1 MVKQVVSGVGKNAS
15 RTDQNV
21 VERTQRVQREAT
33 MANATGAP
41 RGSLKT
47 NRELSQGGQMATTA
61 SAVSAGYQAP
71 NLQVATPTTVTNA
84 FAPGNPN
91 TPLTDGAGG
100 NTRGAGPEVLNANYI
115 SSDPGSILVRA
126 MYLANPSPELR
137 RMVEAYNEEG
147 VY

>member
-1 MVKQVVSGVGKNAS
+1 MVKQVVSGVGKNSS

-33 MANATGAP
+33 MANATGAA
-41 RGSLKT
+41 RGSLKI
-47 NRELSQGGQMATTA
+47 NRELSQGGDMATTA
-61 SAVSAGYQAP
+61 SAVSA
-71 NLQVATPTTVTNA
+71 NTPMPTISGTNVTNV
-84 FAPGNPN
+84 FAPGDPN

-100 NTRGAGPEVLNANYI
+100 NTAGVGPDALNANFI
-115 SSDPGSILVRA
+115 SSDPGSILIRA
-126 MYLANPSPELR
+126 MYLASPSPELR

>member
-33 MANATGAP
+33 MANATGGV
-41 RGSLKT
+41 RGSLKI
-47 NRELSQGGQMATTA
+47 NRELSQGGDMATTA
-61 SAVSAGYQAP
+61 SAVSAGYKAP
-71 NLQVATPTTVTNA
+71 TMDAGPSTKVTGA

-100 NTRGAGPEVLNANYI
+100 NTPGRGPEVLNANFI

-147 VY
+147 IY